1 MKSFFAAVL
10 LSVLL
15 CGCTSSAPLKPAEQ
29 AKPAAKP
36 PELLTSRA
44 AFQKVYIAARSWA
57 PDARPF
63 RLSSEPAK
71 DAPGS
76 DGKAGVWRGSFAS
89 VSRRAVKPFLWSGLS
104 SPDAPERGISM
115 GTEDTFNPSN
125 TSTQP
130 FDAGYF
136 KNDSDKA
143 FEVAQAHGGKK
154 LLDKT
159 PDLTI
164 AYDLDWRPAK
174 NELLWHVIYGPSSEP
189 KLRIAVDATT
199 GEFVR
204 VEK

>member
-1 MKSFFAAVL
+1 MKSFFTAVL

-15 CGCTSSAPLKPAEQ
+15 CSCSSSAPSKPAEQ

-36 PELLTSRA
+36 PELLTGRA

-63 RLSSEPAK
+63 RLSSESAK
-71 DAPGS
+71 DAA

-89 VSRRAVKPFLWSGLS
+89 VSRRAVKPLLWSGLS

-136 KNDSDKA
+136 KADSDKA
-143 FEVAQAHGGKK
+143 YEVAQAHGGKK
-154 LLDKT
+154 LLEKT
-159 PDLTI
+159 PDLPI
-164 AYDLDWRPAK
+164 AYDLDWSAAK

-189 KLRIAVDATT
+189 KLRVAVDATT

>member
-1 MKSFFAAVL
+1 MKIFVAAAVMGIA
-10 LSVLL
+10 L
-15 CGCTSSAPLKPAEQ
+15 CGCTSSPQKPAEQ
-29 AKPAAKP
+29 AKPAQKP
-36 PELLTSRA
+36 AELLTGRA
-44 AFQKVYIAARSWA
+44 AFQKVYIAARSWS

-63 RLSSEPAK
+63 RLSSEPTK
-71 DAPGS
+71 DASGT

-89 VSRRAVKPFLWSGLS
+89 ESRHAVKPFLWSGLN

-136 KNDSDKA
+136 KTDSDKA

-154 LLDKT
+154 LLEKT
-159 PDLTI
+159 SDLPI
-164 AYDLDWRPAK
+164 SYDLDWNPAK
-174 NELLWHVIYGPSSEP
+174 NELMWHVLYGPGTEP
-189 KLRIAVDATT
+189 KLRVAVDATT
-199 GEFVR
+199 GDFVR

>member
-1 MKSFFAAVL
+1 MKYLFAAAIL
-10 LSVLL
+10 GTALG
-15 CGCTSSAPLKPAEQ
+15 GCSSSAPSRPAEQ
-29 AKPAAKP
+29 SKPAAKA
-36 PELLTSRA
+36 PELLTGRA

-63 RLSSEPAK
+63 RLTSEATK
-71 DAPGS
+71 DAPGN

-89 VSRRAVKPFLWSGLS
+89 TSRRAVKPFLWSGLT

-130 FDAGYF
+130 FDAGYL
-136 KNDSDKA
+136 KADSDKA
-143 FEVAQAHGGKK
+143 YEVGQAHGGKK
-154 LLDKT
+154 LLEKA
-159 PDLTI
+159 PDQPI
-164 AYDLDWRPAK
+164 AYDLDWNPAN

-189 KLRIAVDATT
+189 KLRVAVDATT